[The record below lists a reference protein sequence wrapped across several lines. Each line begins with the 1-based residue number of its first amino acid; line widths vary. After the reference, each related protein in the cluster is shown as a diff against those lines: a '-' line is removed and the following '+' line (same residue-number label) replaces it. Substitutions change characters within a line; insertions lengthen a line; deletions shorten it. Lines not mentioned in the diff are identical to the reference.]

1 MKDFSFVLWMQVM
14 NTVPPTKCP
23 TKIPA
28 LTKLNTAKNN
38 LNANMDHIKPFLYQ
52 DKPNYFEVHGAKN
65 EKSSKIKIDGKVI
78 DLDLIAKIK
87 QQNVGNIVSF
97 AASKEFISNL
107 TGNKL
112 SPNNFSLVNQSKY
125 GQEHQVIRCPNP
137 VKSTSCK
144 LQSDQV
150 TLTKSPYIND
160 QSFLNSSHLEV
171 KKFAPEMNGLLT
183 GLSTALKSNSLPISQ
198 SKSRITS
205 STPLKIEKL
214 SNVYQSAKAT
224 AKNFNQAKNSLLS
237 AVKASQGADDKDQ
250 RKKNNYFSME
260 KVKTTQYEQ
269 LSPSFEHMKKQTKT
283 QAQPYRL
290 PESTPNKNFPS
301 ENKSKTFDGFP
312 KHRNGIQEYFHRSSS
327 PFHHKDFKHFKSQSL
342 QPAKT
347 SPPPLYKDVTPSIY
361 ESSRNLVIKKN
372 VESKNK
378 REVINKGNFKSKNKE
393 VTPYNIQ
400 NIIKEYNN
408 AKNQTTN
415 HIASKNNILQFQP
428 QHEKMSSPKETLRI
442 KG

>member
-1 MKDFSFVLWMQVM
+1 MQVM
-14 NTVPPTKCP
+14 NTVPPAKCP

-28 LTKLNTAKNN
+28 LTKLNATKNH

-52 DKPNYFEVHGAKN
+52 DKPNYFEVNCTKN

-125 GQEHQVIRCPNP
+125 GQEHQVIRYPNP
-137 VKSTSCK
+137 VKNTSCK
-144 LQSDQV
+144 LQSEQV
-150 TLTKSPYIND
+150 ALPKLPYVND
-160 QSFLNSSHLEV
+160 QRFFSSSHLEV

-183 GLSTALKSNSLPISQ
+183 GLSTALKSNSLPVSSQ

-205 STPLKIEKL
+205 SAPLKIEKL

-237 AVKASQGADDKDQ
+237 AVKASQAAADKDK
-250 RKKNNYFSME
+250 RKNNNYFSIE
-260 KVKTTQYEQ
+260 NVKTTQYEQ
-269 LSPSFEHMKKQTKT
+269 LSPSFEHMKKQIKT

-290 PESTPNKNFPS
+290 PEFASNRNFSSEDESKPN
-301 ENKSKTFDGFP
+301 GFP
-312 KHRNGIQEYFHRSSS
+312 KHRNGPQEYFHRPSSH
-327 PFHHKDFKHFKSQSL
+327 FHHKDFNHFKVQSL

-347 SPPPLYKDVTPSIY
+347 SPPPLYKDVVPSTY
-361 ESSRNLVIKKN
+361 ESSRNLINKKN
-372 VESKNK
+372 FESKNK
-378 REVINKGNFKSKNKE
+378 REVTNKGNFKSRNKE

-400 NIIKEYNN
+400 NIINEYKN
-408 AKNQTTN
+408 AKNQAKN
-415 HIASKNNILQFQP
+415 HIASKNNYLQLQL